1 MQSSL
6 ENHAQNDVILV
17 PCHEQIAVSDT
28 LKTIFFVGDCH
39 IQINI
44 DLLLRVL
51 YVNRVPQCTQH
62 VSQCTQHGSQCN
74 KHVSLC
80 NKYVS
85 QCTQH
90 GSQCNK
96 HVSQCNKH
104 VSQCN
109 KHVSQC
115 NKYVSQCNK
124 YVSQFTQ
131 HVPSFLY
138 LSCIQMYVYTCIFV
152 CICTY
157 IHLFPSSII
166 VRVCWSNTL
175 KTYV

>member
-74 KHVSLC
+74 KHVS
-80 NKYVS
+80 
-85 QCTQH
+85 
-90 GSQCNK
+90 
-96 HVSQCNKH
+96 
-104 VSQCN
+104 QCN

-166 VRVCWSNTL
+166 VRVC
-175 KTYV
+175 